1 MKLLRVTDTA
11 KVTIPDAVIAISK
24 LNGTERLELHAL
36 DSAAVLLKDRMT
48 AMEVI
53 NAIDSLDELAGQLL
67 EALVESCEQCVCCE
81 DDCPFTCENRGIKL
95 PSHLLDE
102 ANIPEGAKLSAVADP
117 ETGCI
122 IVSEIN
128 AKHDIDDVPDG
139 LLDVLLEYGV
149 CLESLNKLLYGGR
162 IVYGS

>member
-1 MKLLRVTDTA
+1 MKLLRVTETA
-11 KVTIPDAVIAISK
+11 KVTIPRAAIVISK
-24 LNGTERLELHAL
+24 LDGADALGLHAL
-36 DSAAVLLKDRMT
+36 ENAAVLLKDRMT

-53 NAIDSLDELAGQLL
+53 NAIDSLDQLAGQLL
-67 EALVESCEQCVCCE
+67 EALIESCEQCVCCE
-81 DDCPFTCENRGIKL
+81 DDCPFTSENRGIKL

-128 AKHDIDDVPDG
+128 AEHDIDDVPDG
-139 LLDVLLEYGV
+139 LLDVLLECGV
-149 CLESLNKLLYGGR
+149 CLESLNGLLSSGK